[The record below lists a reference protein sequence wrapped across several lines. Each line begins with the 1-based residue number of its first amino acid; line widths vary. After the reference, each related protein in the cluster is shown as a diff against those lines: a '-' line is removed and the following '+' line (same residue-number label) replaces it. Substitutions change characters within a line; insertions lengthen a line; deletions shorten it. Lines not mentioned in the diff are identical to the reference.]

1 MRWIAPFVLLAIF
14 FLLVRRQ
21 VFTWPYYYDEADY
34 MYAASLGLHAN
45 YADAPAQSLFDFV
58 RIGMSKGKGAVE
70 RAEMSRE
77 IRRSDDVNFYRH
89 WHGPLYFYWLLA
101 LAPFNLSE
109 PATRS
114 WSYAFP
120 VLTFLFIYAGSLWL
134 LPGREGILAGI
145 LGGAFYLWS
154 YATIRT
160 NEIAPHECFV
170 LCYIAALL
178 FLMKWRSTGAARYW
192 NAAVVAS
199 AGAFCTLEVAFVLVA
214 VLLVCAALATKLTD
228 WRWMGKSAL
237 LFVGSVLM
245 LWPGAVLKLS
255 FLKAYLFMAYLAL
268 YRPSPWGRVSVLET
282 WRLRFTHSPVEWL
295 LVAGAVLAYFL
306 FCDRP
311 TRRSLFPVLLYAS
324 LMLLVVLR
332 VATDTPRYT
341 LPFLPA
347 FHLFAGLVFA
357 SILKGWKPLPQAVAA
372 SAVCLLVLWNAAA
385 QIAAHPILPAPRLHA
400 ELVKL
405 GERHPEGKKLLVPQ
419 DDLPMIHYY
428 FPGANLWGYVDEQ
441 EKTAWLT
448 RERFDVVLQASGS
461 E

>member
-1 MRWIAPFVLLAIF
+1 V
-14 FLLVRRQ
+14 
-21 VFTWPYYYDEADY
+21 
-34 MYAASLGLHAN
+34 
-45 YADAPAQSLFDFV
+45 
-58 RIGMSKGKGAVE
+58 
-70 RAEMSRE
+70 
-77 IRRSDDVNFYRH
+77 
-89 WHGPLYFYWLLA
+89 
-101 LAPFNLSE
+101 
-109 PATRS
+109 
-114 WSYAFP
+114 
-120 VLTFLFIYAGSLWL
+120 
-134 LPGREGILAGI
+134 
-145 LGGAFYLWS
+145 
-154 YATIRT
+154 
-160 NEIAPHECFV
+160 
-170 LCYIAALL
+170 
-178 FLMKWRSTGAARYW
+178 
-192 NAAVVAS
+192 
-199 AGAFCTLEVAFVLVA
+199 
-214 VLLVCAALATKLTD
+214 
-228 WRWMGKSAL
+228 
-237 LFVGSVLM
+237 